1 MFVAGELRSL
11 MPDLMAS
18 APGPGGPQKNEHP
31 CGTKDFLV
39 QPPRDD
45 YRKANTMIIHASVP
59 ADDTARVAS
68 VLGELWR
75 CEHFPFLFPGHY
87 LVVAGDERG
96 TQIEVGPRGN
106 SIVPA
111 ETMMSFQPN
120 PSPSPYS
127 EVHLNIET
135 PLTVD
140 EVLTIAKREGWT
152 ARVCDR
158 GGAFKVIEFFLENR
172 FMLELMT
179 DHELQRYRSFMSP
192 ENLRMIAKKLPP
204 TSKAQ

>member
-1 MFVAGELRSL
+1 MFVAGELWSL

-18 APGPGGPQKNEHP
+18 APGPGGPQKNEYP
-31 CGTKDFLV
+31 CGTKDFLA
-39 QPPRDD
+39 QLPRDD

-96 TQIEVGPRGN
+96 TKIEVGPRGK

-111 ETMMSFQPN
+111 ETMMSFQAN
-120 PSPSPYS
+120 SSPSPYS
-127 EVHLNIET
+127 EVHLN
-135 PLTVD
+135 
-140 EVLTIAKREGWT
+140 
-152 ARVCDR
+152 
-158 GGAFKVIEFFLENR
+158 
-172 FMLELMT
+172 
-179 DHELQRYRSFMSP
+179 
-192 ENLRMIAKKLPP
+192 
-204 TSKAQ
+204 